1 MINIFRQFGETSCG
15 GVKTN
20 VVNCEAPNGIY
31 GVLLIV
37 LNVLTVGVLVV
48 AVLGLILSGV
58 QYLTSRDNET
68 QVVAAKKRMGQIVLG
83 IVIYAVAWTV
93 MEWLI
98 PGGII
103 NDAIKVEL
111 QESAG
116 ENGMVIESEV
126 A

>member
-1 MINIFRQFGETSCG
+1 MDIVKQFAAECG
-15 GVKTN
+15 GVETN
-20 VVNCEAPNGIY
+20 VISCDSSSNGIY

-58 QYLTSRDNET
+58 QYLTSRDNEA
-68 QVVAAKKRMGQIVLG
+68 QVAAAKKRIGQIVLG
-83 IVIYAVAWTV
+83 IVIYAVSWTV

-103 NDAIKVEL
+103 NSAI
-111 QESAG
+111 QQQFQSSD
-116 ENGMVIESEV
+116 NGGTGDQGNG
-126 A
+126 